1 LWFGPWQWLVR
12 VSFSF
17 RDVALDGLSL
27 GPGVAVGHGLMG
39 DAKDLSFTR
48 CGIIVVI
55 SFDFFLFF
63 SCVLV
68 AEAGTSLCLIISLM
82 LLSEINKIFLY
93 LRNL

>member
-1 LWFGPWQWLVR
+1 VR

-55 SFDFFLFF
+55 SFLFI
-63 SCVLV
+63 L
-68 AEAGTSLCLIISLM
+68 
-82 LLSEINKIFLY
+82 
-93 LRNL
+93 